1 MSHPPVN
8 RSPLVR
14 LVLLLHNHQPIG
26 NFDHVFQEAYE
37 DSYRPFLEV
46 FSRWDPIKI
55 SLHISG
61 PLMEWLATHR
71 PGYLDQL
78 RELVAA
84 GRVEMIGGPFYEPI
98 LPMIPSVDRIG
109 QIRRYSRFLENRL
122 GARIRGM
129 WIPER
134 VWEQSLTRD
143 IVAAGIEY
151 TVLDDFHF
159 KAAGLFEDELAG
171 YYLTEDEGRLLAI
184 FPGSERLR
192 YAIPFADPQVTIDYL
207 AEIGRQHPGAIVV
220 FGDDGEKFGTWPETK
235 KHVYS
240 DGWLER
246 FFTALTANREWL
258 EVCTLGEAYDAVAPI
273 GKIYLPDCSYRE
285 MTEWALPFRRQKALE
300 ELTHQFR
307 DDHRWPQVRS
317 FMRGGFWRNFRV
329 KYPEANEMYA
339 RMMEISRRIQEA
351 IHNDPANEQLRAA
364 QLSLYRGQ
372 CNCPYWHGAFGGIYL
387 PHLRNAIYE
396 QLITADELLEKA
408 QGRPDR
414 WVQATAEDFNFDG
427 RPEIRLANDR
437 MVAYLAPHQGGIL
450 YEWDCRPVRR
460 NLLATMTR
468 RPELYHEKVRA
479 GASPEHHGCA
489 SIHDRVVF
497 KQAGLESR
505 LQYDIYP
512 RKSLVD
518 LVLSPET
525 TLEQAASGQI
535 MPWAKLWEQ
544 PYEGTIHTNPDRVRA
559 TLTTEVNIL
568 DQRIRVTKAVLL
580 SAGSSIL
587 EVAYR
592 LENVSPDRP
601 FLFAVEFNFAG
612 LPAEADDRFFL
623 SLAEEKLG
631 HLGTRLDLGQ
641 VSGLALVDQWLGLR
655 VQVGFSRPTDV
666 WTFPVASVSQSEG
679 GFELVHQSVAVQPHW
694 LVQPDAEGRW
704 TVSMRFLLVAESQPQ
719 TSTPEAILS
728 ATA

>member
-1 MSHPPVN
+1 MSHPPAN
-8 RSPLVR
+8 RSPVVR
-14 LVLLLHNHQPIG
+14 LVLLLHNHQPVG
-26 NFDHVFQEAYE
+26 NFDHVFQQAYE

-71 PGYLDQL
+71 PGYLDHL
-78 RELVAA
+78 RELVEA

-159 KAAGLFEDELAG
+159 KAAGLSEDELRG
-171 YYLTEDEGRLLAI
+171 YYLTEDEGRVLAI

-192 YAIPFADPQVTIDYL
+192 YTIPFADPQVTIDYL
-207 AEIGRQHPGAIVV
+207 AEIGRQHPGAVVV

-246 FFTALTANREWL
+246 FFTALTTNREWL
-258 EVCTLGEAYDAVAPI
+258 EVCTLGEAYDAVASI

-285 MTEWALPFRRQKALE
+285 MTEWALPYRRQQALE
-300 ELTHQFR
+300 ELARQFH

-317 FMRGGFWRNFRV
+317 FIRGGFWRNFRV

-339 RMMEISRRIQEA
+339 RMMEISRRIQDA

-396 QLITADELLEKA
+396 QLITADEILEKS
-408 QGRPDR
+408 QGRPEH
-414 WVQATAEDFNFDG
+414 WVEATAEDFNFDG

-437 MVAYLAPHQGGIL
+437 MVAYLSPYQGGIL

-468 RPELYHEKVRA
+468 RPEIYHEKVRA
-479 GASPEHHGCA
+479 GASPENKGCA

-518 LVLSPET
+518 LMLSPET
-525 TLEQAASGQI
+525 TLEQAASGEI
-535 MPWAKLWEQ
+535 TPWTKLWEQ
-544 PYEGTIHTNPDRVRA
+544 PYEGTIHTNPERVRA
-559 TLTTEVNIL
+559 TLSTEADIL
-568 DQRIRVTKAVLL
+568 DQKIRVTKAVLL
-580 SAGSSIL
+580 SAGSSTL

-592 LENVSPDRP
+592 LENLPPDRP

-631 HLGTRLDLGQ
+631 HLGTRLDLCQ

-655 VQVGFSRPTDV
+655 IQLGFSRPTDV

-704 TVSMRFLLVAESQPQ
+704 TVSMRFLLVAESLPQPE
-719 TSTPEAILS
+719 TTVPLLS

>member
-1 MSHPPVN
+1 
-8 RSPLVR
+8 
-14 LVLLLHNHQPIG
+14 
-26 NFDHVFQEAYE
+26 
-37 DSYRPFLEV
+37 
-46 FSRWDPIKI
+46 
-55 SLHISG
+55 
-61 PLMEWLATHR
+61 
-71 PGYLDQL
+71 
-78 RELVAA
+78 
-84 GRVEMIGGPFYEPI
+84 
-98 LPMIPSVDRIG
+98 
-109 QIRRYSRFLENRL
+109 
-122 GARIRGM
+122 
-129 WIPER
+129 
-134 VWEQSLTRD
+134 
-143 IVAAGIEY
+143 
-151 TVLDDFHF
+151 
-159 KAAGLFEDELAG
+159 
-171 YYLTEDEGRLLAI
+171 
-184 FPGSERLR
+184 
-192 YAIPFADPQVTIDYL
+192 
-207 AEIGRQHPGAIVV
+207 
-220 FGDDGEKFGTWPETK
+220 
-235 KHVYS
+235 
-240 DGWLER
+240 
-246 FFTALTANREWL
+246 
-258 EVCTLGEAYDAVAPI
+258 
-273 GKIYLPDCSYRE
+273 
-285 MTEWALPFRRQKALE
+285 
-300 ELTHQFR
+300 
-307 DDHRWPQVRS
+307 
-317 FMRGGFWRNFRV
+317 
-329 KYPEANEMYA
+329 
-339 RMMEISRRIQEA
+339 
-351 IHNDPANEQLRAA
+351 
-364 QLSLYRGQ
+364 GQ

-408 QGRPDR
+408 QGRPEH

-479 GASPEHHGCA
+479 GASPEHQGCA

-559 TLTTEVNIL
+559 TLTTEADVL

-592 LENVSPDRP
+592 LENLPPDRP

-719 TSTPEAILS
+719 TSTPEAVLS